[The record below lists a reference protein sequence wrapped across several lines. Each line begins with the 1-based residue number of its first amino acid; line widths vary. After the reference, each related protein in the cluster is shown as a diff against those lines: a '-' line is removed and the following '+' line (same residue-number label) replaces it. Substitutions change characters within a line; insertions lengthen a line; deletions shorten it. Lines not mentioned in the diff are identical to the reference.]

1 MIPILISV
9 MLLSACNDSDGGG
22 DSSSKTE
29 LEGKWGF
36 PLDVATLIFSGKEY
50 DLSIPDISDIPGVD
64 CSDFDDLVLEDP
76 CSLEEIN
83 SSGTFSIG
91 DSFQNNRGETVKKIN
106 FSQELLNGKA
116 DSYEGLATY
125 RIEDDFPKR
134 LYLGDQSGD
143 LVDYPLFKK

>member
-1 MIPILISV
+1 MVPILISV

-22 DSSSKTE
+22 NSSSRTE

-64 CSDFDDLVLEDP
+64 CSDFEDQILEDP
-76 CSLEEIN
+76 CSLDEIN

-91 DSFQNNRGETVKKIN
+91 DSFQNSRGETVTKID
-106 FSQELLNGKA
+106 FSQKLLNGESE
-116 DSYEGLATY
+116 SYKGLGTY

-134 LYLGDQSGD
+134 LYLGDRDGD
-143 LVDYPLFKK
+143 LLDYPLFKL